1 MRPVMQSSIPGRIR
15 VGIQELYNND
25 ALSKAVSFQLLSI
38 PGIRAAEA
46 NPFTGKLL
54 VQFDSGQ
61 IEVRTILDILQ
72 GLAIGDVLPMAMD
85 PKRCR
90 PAQLPLKGL
99 LAGIGFGALVI
110 KHSATGFMPLAQ
122 NESIL
127 NMAALVTA
135 AAGYPI
141 LRRGI
146 KEALHKGPIDSE
158 MVLTGASF
166 LFFILRESTAG
177 LLAVFMLSMAAHS
190 YFCAVKHSND
200 ELKRLAV
207 GKGSYK
213 LADEEQ
219 STSVVPAFMLKAGDI
234 ILLNEQDILPLNAR
248 ILEGRGLFS
257 ERLLRGH
264 TQTTEFADGDI
275 LPAGTLLLKAE
286 GHVRVQL
293 EVTAGYGKNP
303 MKDSE
308 IPRQDR
314 AWSKRMTWLS
324 MLLSGTSYLIT
335 GDITRSLAMLLVAC
349 PSGIEHA
356 HPLAAL
362 HAVSAASSRGI
373 IIKNEKAFLK
383 AWNAQAAVLDK
394 TGTVSTGNPRVSDIL
409 PINPIYSP
417 MDILR
422 FAAQG
427 ELGTRHP
434 FGIAIEARAQAEG
447 ISVDSKALIHI
458 EGGSGGVLYKTEG
471 NTVIIGNT
479 KWLRSH
485 NINLFELKGL
495 QSDLKKESAVL
506 VAVDGRLA
514 GALRIED
521 SLKPEAVAFTSALK
535 ERGLLH
541 LHIVS
546 GDAEAVTRAAASA
559 LGVKYSYSGQMP
571 DDKAKLIQRLK
582 KKEKVVMIGD
592 GINDLP
598 ALNEADCGIVLAG
611 RRSEAGLYGGDA
623 VVLGD
628 GFDRIEDFIDLSR
641 VTAEIALQNEC
652 IAVAGNLLGFV
663 LTWAGWLSPYHAS
676 LYHNGNIILLIANAY
691 RIIYIVKN
699 TGQLR
704 PKDSDESI
712 GTLVCSLL
720 KTIQK
725 GRMLYGARNP

>member
-1 MRPVMQSSIPGRIR
+1 MRPVIQSSIPGRIR
-15 VGIQELYNND
+15 VGIKELYNNN
-25 ALSKAVSFQLLSI
+25 ALSKAVSYQLLSI
-38 PGIRAAEA
+38 PGIQTVEA

-54 VQFDSGQ
+54 VHFNSVQ
-61 IEVRTILDILQ
+61 IQGRTIIDILQ
-72 GLAIGDVLPMAMD
+72 GLALGDVLPRAMD

-99 LAGIGFGALVI
+99 LAGIGFGALVL
-110 KHSATGFMPLAQ
+110 KHSTMGITPLAQ

-141 LRRGI
+141 LRKGI
-146 KEALHKGPIDSE
+146 EGAMCRGPIDSE
-158 MVLTGASF
+158 MVLTGASI
-166 LFFILRESTAG
+166 LFFMLRESTAG
-177 LLAVFMLSMAAHS
+177 LLAVFLLSMAAHS
-190 YFCAVKHSND
+190 YYNTIRHSNE
-200 ELKRLAV
+200 ELKRLAA
-207 GKGSYK
+207 GKAPFC
-213 LADEEQ
+213 LAGEDH
-219 STSVVPAFMLKAGDI
+219 STVVVPAFELRAGDTVR
-234 ILLNEQDILPLNAR
+234 LKDKDILPLNAR
-248 ILEGRGLFS
+248 VLEGRGIIS
-257 ERLLRGH
+257 ECLLCGH
-264 TQTTEFADGDI
+264 TQPTLFAAGDT
-275 LPAGTLLLKAE
+275 LPAGSLLLKAIC
-286 GHVRVQL
+286 HVRVQL
-293 EVTAGYGKNP
+293 EDTPGSSENP
-303 MKDSE
+303 MADSG
-308 IPRQDR
+308 IPPQDR
-314 AWSKRMTWLS
+314 AWSQRMTWLS
-324 MLLSGTSYLIT
+324 MLLSGMSYLVT

-373 IIKNEKAFLK
+373 IIKNEGAFLK

-394 TGTVSTGNPRVSDIL
+394 TGTLSTGNPRISDIL
-409 PINPIYSP
+409 PIDPSYSP

-427 ELGTRHP
+427 ELGSHHP
-434 FGIAIEARAQAEG
+434 FGVAIEARAQAEG
-447 ISVDSKALIHI
+447 ISVDSEALIHM
-458 EGGSGGVLYKTEG
+458 EEGSGGVLYKTER
-471 NTVIIGNT
+471 NTVIIGNI
-479 KWLRSH
+479 KGLRSH
-485 NINLFELKGL
+485 NIDLSGFKRL
-495 QSDLKKESAVL
+495 QSSLKMESAVL

-521 SLKPEAVAFTSALK
+521 SLKPEAAAFTSALK
-535 ERGLLH
+535 ERGLKRLY
-541 LHIVS
+541 IAS

-559 LGVKYSYSGQMP
+559 LGVKYSYSGLMP
-571 DDKAKLIQRLK
+571 EDKAKLVHKLK
-582 KKEKVVMIGD
+582 KKGKVVMIGD

-628 GFDRIEDFIDLSR
+628 GLDRIEDFVDLSR
-641 VTAEIALQNEC
+641 VTAEIARQNEC

-691 RIIYIVKN
+691 LGIYIVKN
-699 TGQLR
+699 TGQIR
-704 PKDSDESI
+704 PKDSNESI
-712 GTLVCSLL
+712 GALVCSLL

-725 GRMLYGARNP
+725 GRMLYGARSH